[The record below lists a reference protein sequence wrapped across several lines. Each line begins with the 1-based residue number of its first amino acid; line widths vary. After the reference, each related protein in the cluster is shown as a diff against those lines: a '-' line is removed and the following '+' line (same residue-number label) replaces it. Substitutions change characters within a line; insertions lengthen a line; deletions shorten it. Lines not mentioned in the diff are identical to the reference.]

1 MIQAGRLN
9 RVTGEM
15 ISEALNLC
23 GRQLTQEAAMEL
35 TNQYKES
42 WLALLDALDEEISIH
57 SADGQILYTN
67 RRWLEAHGGAAGEWL
82 GRRCEDLFHQSACP
96 HEEALKRK
104 SPVKIETESADG
116 LASQKV
122 TIVPLLGAAAE
133 VEGFARI
140 AVRGTAAAAQDALLK
155 AEHFATLGQMISGI
169 AHDVGTPLNIISGY
183 AEYLMMRT
191 KAGETGNKELTAILE
206 QTRRV
211 AEYIRIMLDLAR
223 PSQGRV
229 DAIELKG
236 FLGDSLELMGSH
248 LRKASVRVVLVCKSG
263 PPVIYGDGPRLRQA
277 FFNLLLNAGKRVG
290 AGGQLELSIE
300 QPPEL
305 PGFIG
310 VRLTGVDRDGRSQD
324 YSESFAGFLST
335 RRNWGV
341 EDMGLGLAK
350 EILDEYGAKVAA
362 LPVNGCGV
370 ALVVYLPKGAGGL
383 TAGR

>member
-1 MIQAGRLN
+1 MD
-9 RVTGEM
+9 
-15 ISEALNLC
+15 
-23 GRQLTQEAAMEL
+23 LTDQSKA
-35 TNQYKES
+35 S
-42 WLALLDALDEEISIH
+42 WLTLLDALDEEVAIH
-57 SADGQILYTN
+57 SADGQILYAN
-67 RRWLEAHGGAAGEWL
+67 RRLRESTGGAADEWM
-82 GRRCEDLFHQSACP
+82 GRHCEEVFPAGACP
-96 HEEALKRK
+96 HEEALRSK
-104 SPVKIETESADG
+104 SPVRIETETKDAANG
-116 LASQKV
+116 QMV
-122 TIVPLLGAAAE
+122 TVVPLLGAAAE

-140 AVRGTAAAAQDALLK
+140 AGRPPGTPSQDALLK
-155 AEHFATLGQMISGI
+155 AGHFATLGQMMSGI

-183 AEYLMMRT
+183 AEYLLMRT
-191 KAGETGNKELTAILE
+191 KAGETGHKELTAILG

-248 LRKASVRVVLVCKSG
+248 LRKASVRVVLACQSA

-277 FFNLLLNAGKRVG
+277 FFNLLLNAGKRIG
-290 AGGQLELSIE
+290 AGGQLDLSIE
-300 QPPEL
+300 QPPEM
-305 PGFIG
+305 PGFIA
-310 VRLTGVDRDGRSQD
+310 VRLMGVDRDGRSQD
-324 YSESFAGFLST
+324 YSESFADFLAA
-335 RRNWGV
+335 RRNWGA

-362 LPVNGCGV
+362 LPANGDGV